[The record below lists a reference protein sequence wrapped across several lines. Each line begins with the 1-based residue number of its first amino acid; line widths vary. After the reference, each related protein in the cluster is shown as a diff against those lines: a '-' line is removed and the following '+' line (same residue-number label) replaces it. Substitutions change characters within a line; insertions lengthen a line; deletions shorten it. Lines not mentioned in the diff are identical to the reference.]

1 MPRSPSEET
10 AIYLQR
16 RRERVGPWGTMER
29 KVTVSPRP
37 GSCGA
42 KHAVGQRSGDACV
55 SPAQLRFAIRQ
66 GPLCGSASLG
76 SVGLAGAALTARQRF
91 PPMGGDGRRR
101 GGELRPSPPGGWRS
115 PRDFRRPA
123 QHRAGKVP
131 AQRTRNN
138 RLGHLRSPLE
148 PGSSYS
154 LRQRDRSSQPSLNR
168 GRCSRPHAYRDFSF
182 DCSPRADTSVAIS
195 AAILESLG
203 PVPPRRRWAL
213 VGRVDLVAVGR

>member
-1 MPRSPSEET
+1 MRWDSGAAMRAFRLHSCASRSVK
-10 AIYLQR
+10 ARCAGRL
-16 RRERVGPWGTMER
+16 PWARWGWR
-29 KVTVSPRP
+29 
-37 GSCGA
+37 
-42 KHAVGQRSGDACV
+42 
-55 SPAQLRFAIRQ
+55 
-66 GPLCGSASLG
+66 
-76 SVGLAGAALTARQRF
+76 GLALTARSALPRWAA
-91 PPMGGDGRRR
+91 MVVAGAASCGSW
-101 GGELRPSPPGGWRS
+101 PSPPGGWRS

-154 LRQRDRSSQPSLNR
+154 PRQRDRSSQPSLNR